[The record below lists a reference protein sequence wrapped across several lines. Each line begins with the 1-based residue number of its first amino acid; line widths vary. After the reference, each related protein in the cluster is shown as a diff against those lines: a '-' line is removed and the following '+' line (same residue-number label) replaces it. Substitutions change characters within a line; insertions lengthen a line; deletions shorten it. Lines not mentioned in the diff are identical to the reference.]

1 MLHATIGG
9 IQLLP
14 SAITV
19 CGYQSYHRAVC
30 VIRNLYTTAAALHR
44 EHFREYTVY
53 KILLLFSFGN
63 I

>member
-1 MLHATIGG
+1 MLHATISG

-19 CGYQSYHRAVC
+19 CGYQSYHCAIC
-30 VIRNLYTTAAALHR
+30 VIRNLYTTAALHR
-44 EHFREYTVY
+44 EQFREYTVY
-53 KILLLFSFGN
+53 KILLPFSFGN